1 MGRLLTESILFRN
14 RMLLEDK
21 VAIVTGGGKGI
32 GRAIALELAE
42 AGCSLGLASRSE
54 KDLMRTCQEIGA
66 TGRRAVPI
74 RMDITQYKDIEKMV
88 DKIIETFGTIDILV
102 NNAGITGPT
111 SPLHEIE
118 LVDWEKTLRVNVTG
132 TFLCCKAVLPTM
144 IHNKRGKIINISS
157 ASGKRPIPNRT
168 VYGAAKMG
176 IIGLTRSL
184 AAETGKFNINVN
196 AVSPGPVSGFRIQ
209 EVLKRAGDV
218 EGLTKNELET
228 RLLSASPLGRM
239 VSERD
244 VAKMVAFLASENAV
258 NITGQDF
265 GVNAGSLMT

>member
-1 MGRLLTESILFRN
+1 MFLK
-14 RMLLEDK
+14 DK

-42 AGCSLGLASRSE
+42 AGCSLGLASRSK
-54 KDLMRTCQEIGA
+54 KDLTGTCHEVRASGQ
-66 TGRRAVPI
+66 RAVPI
-74 RMDITQYKDIEKMV
+74 KMDVTQSKDVEKMV
-88 DKIIETFGTIDILV
+88 DKVIETFGTVDILV

-118 LVDWEKTLRVNVTG
+118 LVDWEQTMRVNVTG
-132 TFLCCKAVLPTM
+132 TFLCCKAVLPIM
-144 IHNKRGKIINISS
+144 INKKKGKIINISS
-157 ASGKRPIPNRT
+157 TSGKRPISNRT
-168 VYGAAKMG
+168 VYGAAKMSV
-176 IIGLTRSL
+176 IGLTRSL

-196 AVSPGPVSGFRIQ
+196 AVSPGPVSGVRIQ
-209 EVLKRAGDV
+209 EVMKRAADA
-218 EGLTKNELET
+218 EGLDKKDLER

-244 VAKMVAFLASENAV
+244 VAKMVVFLASENAV